1 MTSPADTPLALRA
14 GARRF
19 EIDGP
24 MIVWMVVIAVFL
36 LSLALRDTL
45 PWLTAYPPELVVPV
59 VEVLNVAMNWFVS
72 AGGRFFKVVG
82 WLLEQP
88 LYGMIVLLQWL
99 PWPIIIAACALTAN
113 AASGWRLAA
122 FTAAGMLYMVVMG
135 YWTESMNTLS
145 LVAISVPLAVLIGFA
160 FGVLGFFSRR
170 AERIIMPTL
179 DLLQTIPT
187 FAYLIPIL
195 LLFGFGPVVGLIA
208 SLMYAFPPMVRNTI
222 LGLRRVPPEVLE
234 SALMSGATPWQLFWH
249 AQVPSALRQ
258 ILLGVNQTT
267 MAALSMVIIA
277 SIIGWA
283 GDIGWEVLSTMRKA
297 QFGESLL
304 AGIVIAL
311 IAMIMDRITSGFA
324 MGGSGGGRAPARAG
338 RSFVERHRRLAI
350 VLGACAALLVLA
362 QFVPAL
368 KAFPREWTIDPAR
381 PINDV
386 LDFVV
391 ANYRSTIET
400 IKNWSFFFVMLPAR
414 DGLEKS
420 VSPYTW
426 GFQPGIWHALAYAGL
441 IIGLAWAAAR
451 YWSWRMVIPVLLFGI
466 LLFVGI
472 TNTPW
477 PAMILLVTAISW
489 RIGGLGLGAITFLSF
504 CFLLVSGIWPQAML
518 SIYLCGIAVLISFV
532 VGSALGIWAAHSDR
546 MSAFIR
552 PINDTLQTMPLFVLL
567 IPVLMLFRIGE
578 FTALMA
584 IIFYAVVP
592 AIRYAEHG
600 LRSLPAEILE
610 AATAMGTT
618 PRQLLWQ
625 VKLPLAL
632 PEIMLGLNQTI
643 IYGIAMLV
651 ITALVGTRGLGQS
664 IYIGLSKGNFGIGMT
679 AGIGMALIAIV
690 ADRITQAW
698 SARRKAALG
707 LS

>member
-1 MTSPADTPLALRA
+1 MTASAGTPAALRT

-19 EIDGP
+19 EMDGP
-24 MIVWMVVIAVFL
+24 MIAWMALIAVFL

-59 VEVLNVAMNWFVS
+59 VEVLNVAMTWFVG
-72 AGGRFFKVVG
+72 AAGRFFKVVG
-82 WLLEQP
+82 WLLGQP
-88 LYGMIVLLQWL
+88 LDAMLFLLAWV
-99 PWPIIIAACALTAN
+99 PWPITIAACALTAN

-122 FTAAGMLYMVVMG
+122 FTVAGMLYMVIMG

-160 FGVLGFFSRR
+160 FGVLGFFSGR
-170 AERIIMPTL
+170 AERVIMPML

-187 FAYLIPIL
+187 FAYLIPVL

-304 AGIVIAL
+304 AGLVIAL

-324 MGGSGGGRAPARAG
+324 MGGRGGAPARAG
-338 RSFVERHRRLAI
+338 RSLLERHRRLAI

-368 KAFPREWTIDPAR
+368 KSFPREWTIDPAR

-391 ANYRSTIET
+391 ANYRTTIET

-414 DGLEKS
+414 IGLEKA
-420 VSPYTW
+420 VSPFSW
-426 GFQPGIWHALAYAGL
+426 GFQPTIWHALGYAAL
-441 IIGLAWAAAR
+441 VIALAWAAAR
-451 YWSWRMVIPVLLFGI
+451 YWSWRMVVPVLLFSI
-466 LLFVGI
+466 LIFVGI

-477 PAMILLVTAISW
+477 PAMILLVTVISW
-489 RIGGLGLGAITFLSF
+489 RIGGRGLGVVAFLSF

-518 SIYLCGIAVLISFV
+518 SIYLCGIAVLISFAI
-532 VGSALGIWAAHSDR
+532 GSALGIWAAHSDR

-552 PINDTLQTMPLFVLL
+552 PINDTLQTMPLFVFL

-578 FTALMA
+578 FTALLA

-600 LRSLPAEILE
+600 LRNLPPEILE

-618 PRQLLWQ
+618 RRQLLWQ

-690 ADRITQAW
+690 ADRNTQAW